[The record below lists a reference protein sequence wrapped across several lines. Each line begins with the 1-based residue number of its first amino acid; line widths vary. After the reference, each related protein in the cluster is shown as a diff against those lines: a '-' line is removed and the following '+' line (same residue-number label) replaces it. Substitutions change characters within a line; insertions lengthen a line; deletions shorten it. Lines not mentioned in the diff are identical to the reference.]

1 MLKPKKSIEKMT
13 GYFVP
18 MYEKDWD
25 IKIDSNENNYGPSP
39 KVIEKLSKCNYKNIS
54 FYPFYGELS
63 QKIAD
68 FNNVKIDNIK
78 VTNGADEAIQAI
90 IQTYLETGESLLTL
104 DISFEMPVIYT
115 QIQGGNIIKVP
126 FKEKWKFPLDGFIN
140 ELKEQKENIKII
152 YLASPNNPTGNLIE
166 ETDLNIILENS
177 KDKVVL
183 IDETYAN
190 YAGKSYKKY
199 IEKYNNIFIVRS
211 FSKDFA
217 LAGMRLGY
225 IISNT
230 ENIIN
235 LKKVVSPFS
244 VNSYAMLAGISA
256 LEDVEYFEKIRA
268 EINESKI
275 ELKTFLESL
284 NAIVYDSY
292 ANFLLVDFKNKA
304 DFVYNKLKNANISV
318 KLFKKG
324 SLLENHLRI
333 TIPTKEGITRIKE
346 ALKIKPSLVFDMDGV
361 LIDARNSY
369 RAAIEKTYE
378 HFTGKAISQKE
389 IQEAKNLGGL
399 NNDWDLTKYLL
410 KKSGFTTSYDDI
422 VNVFQEI
429 YWKDGQGL
437 INKETALFNTEL
449 LSDLSKDYNLS
460 IFTGRLKAEAI
471 FALEKFNATNY
482 FYPIIT
488 TDDIPQGMGKP
499 NPYGLKV
506 IKDMTIGYNY
516 TYFGDTTDDIL
527 AAKSAGY
534 KAIGVLPPQ
543 DKSQELIDLL
553 KNKGADNTI
562 NSITDINTILEKKN
576 EAVC

>member
-1 MLKPKKSIEKMT
+1 M
-13 GYFVP
+13 
-18 MYEKDWD
+18 
-25 IKIDSNENNYGPSP
+25 
-39 KVIEKLSKCNYKNIS
+39 KL
-54 FYPFYGELS
+54 
-63 QKIAD
+63 
-68 FNNVKIDNIK
+68 
-78 VTNGADEAIQAI
+78 
-90 IQTYLETGESLLTL
+90 
-104 DISFEMPVIYT
+104 
-115 QIQGGNIIKVP
+115 
-126 FKEKWKFPLDGFIN
+126 
-140 ELKEQKENIKII
+140 
-152 YLASPNNPTGNLIE
+152 
-166 ETDLNIILENS
+166 
-177 KDKVVL
+177 
-183 IDETYAN
+183 
-190 YAGKSYKKY
+190 
-199 IEKYNNIFIVRS
+199 
-211 FSKDFA
+211 
-217 LAGMRLGY
+217 
-225 IISNT
+225 
-230 ENIIN
+230 
-235 LKKVVSPFS
+235 
-244 VNSYAMLAGISA
+244 
-256 LEDVEYFEKIRA
+256 
-268 EINESKI
+268 

-333 TIPTKEGITRIKE
+333 TIPTREGITRIKE

-378 HFTGKAISQKE
+378 HFTGKTISQKE
-389 IQEAKNLGGL
+389 IQNAKNLGGL

-410 KKSGFTTSYDDI
+410 EKSGFTTSYDDI

-449 LSDLSKDYNLS
+449 LSELSKDYNLS

-506 IKDMTIGYNY
+506 IKDMTIGDNY

-543 DKSQELIDLL
+543 DKSQELIELL
-553 KNKGADNTI
+553 MNKGADDTI
-562 NSITDINTILEKKN
+562 NSVTDIKSLLEKKN
-576 EAVC
+576 EAMC